1 MTAEDKSRR
10 EVEQLKVEKARLL
23 DELEMSYRNLE
34 EVLSTSHREAGI
46 AYEELRKKNQELQ
59 RKLAEVEAANN
70 QLHS

>member
-34 EVLSTSHREAGI
+34 EVLSTSHRETGI